1 MSLNGSHLRSPRVVY
16 QQVEMVIANSNEEAL
31 VQLDGDLV
39 GTLPMRFEI
48 IPEALRV
55 IAPPRLS

>member
-1 MSLNGSHLRSPRVVY
+1 
-16 QQVEMVIANSNEEAL
+16 MVIANSNEEAL

-48 IPEALRV
+48 IPEALR
-55 IAPPRLS
+55 LSRRPDYPER